1 MRLLRLFAANPFLS
15 LSTGFVLFV
24 LFVFFVA
31 KRFLNSQRREQ
42 LG

>member
-15 LSTGFVLFV
+15 RSTVLV
-24 LFVFFVA
+24 LFVFYVA